1 MAATDIPATPPAY
14 QIGEPIAD
22 ETDTVHPREVLLI
35 DDDAEFRDT
44 VRFGLESE
52 GYSVWTCDNGPE
64 ALEALLAL
72 PPRLEPRLVLL
83 AIDLPGLDGH
93 TLHEELARARP
104 NDFIV
109 AFLCTRNSE
118 ADQVRASAAGAV
130 DFLVKPMS
138 IPILLAKVRVWFDR
152 YRNS

>member
-1 MAATDIPATPPAY
+1 
-14 QIGEPIAD
+14 
-22 ETDTVHPREVLLI
+22 
-35 DDDAEFRDT
+35 
-44 VRFGLESE
+44 
-52 GYSVWTCDNGPE
+52 
-64 ALEALLAL
+64 
-72 PPRLEPRLVLL
+72 LVLL